1 MLVVMTRLVSAC
13 EDIQILLTC
22 VLYEVWKIKVEPICF
37 NLCLKMKYL
46 ALNYIIGSFHKQWKG
61 ECTITADMCN
71 PKMNACEKLGK

>member
-1 MLVVMTRLVSAC
+1 MWGNMGTPISISFVGRIRFEFMLVVMTRLVSAC

-46 ALNYIIGSFHKQWKG
+46 ALNYIIGSFHKQ
-61 ECTITADMCN
+61 
-71 PKMNACEKLGK
+71 